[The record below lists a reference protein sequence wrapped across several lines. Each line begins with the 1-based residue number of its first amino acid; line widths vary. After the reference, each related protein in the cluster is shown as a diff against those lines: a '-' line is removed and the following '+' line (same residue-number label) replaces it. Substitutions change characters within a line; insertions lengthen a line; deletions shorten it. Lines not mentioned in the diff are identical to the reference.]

1 MILWK
6 DGRILC
12 NLDINIDLDVDEWN
26 KRMVQS
32 SICSMII
39 LVCIDLYIWMSGYIL
54 QRQTRN

>member
-6 DGRILC
+6 DGKILL

-39 LVCIDLYIWMSGYIL
+39 LVCIDLCIWMSGYIL